1 MRGSREME
9 RNLIRG
15 KLDRMGGAESM
26 ELCPKCGKIMVL
38 RKTSKPAWVC
48 PKCGYE
54 KPIQGG
60 IVYTKVRKKAGAAVM
75 VLEKEEEEKVLPV
88 TSEVVC
94 PNCGAREAYY
104 WSIQTRSADEPMTQF
119 FRCRR
124 CGHTWREYA

>member
-1 MRGSREME
+1 
-9 RNLIRG
+9 
-15 KLDRMGGAESM
+15 M

-60 IVYTKVRKKAGAAVM
+60 VVYTKVRKRAGAAVM
-75 VLEKEEEEKVLPV
+75 VLEKEEEERVLPV
-88 TSEVVC
+88 TTEVVC